1 MSTSVWDLAEGDR
14 VRIVRD
20 FEDFNRQ
27 RILAGRELVLS
38 GKEYFPHDC
47 GHTLAFEGNV
57 VIRLSG
63 DVPAQLAVIENADD
77 AYFVRVGS

>member
-1 MSTSVWDLAEGDR
+1 
-14 VRIVRD
+14 
-20 FEDFNRQ
+20 
-27 RILAGRELVLS
+27 
-38 GKEYFPHDC
+38 
-47 GHTLAFEGNV
+47 LAFEGNV